1 MGEMVREE
9 NPVRPCGVTKAAA
22 AVAVYWPVVVLMAW
36 NNADNDEDHL
46 LQALRPVLLQPF
58 FLPLKNYSGR
68 NDGNRTR
75 RQFPSVY
82 SIYI

>member
-22 AVAVYWPVVVLMAW
+22 IYWPVVVLMAW

-46 LQALRPVLLQPF
+46 LQALHPVLLQPF
-58 FLPLKNYSGR
+58 PASKKLFWPKRMVTEPGV
-68 NDGNRTR
+68 G
-75 RQFPSVY
+75 PSTVP
-82 SIYI
+82 